1 MVAQRYVAHSAPFS
15 QSCYGLAAVLRAQG
29 KGEQARA
36 VVESALAYALEMNNT
51 RVLADAR
58 AFQAWLALQQGRPAE
73 AQRWAESVD
82 SRSRLLPFTTFFV
95 PTIVLVQILLD
106 QGTSASL
113 RRASELLE
121 RLHGAVASQHNRRF
135 AVEVLALQAWLDD
148 LQGDEPAALAALQQ
162 AVALAQPDGIVR
174 AFVDLGPKMASLL
187 TRLRQ
192 QRVAVDFIDRL
203 LRAFPAG
210 QAPTPDLP
218 RSTPGPARAAV
229 LIEPLT
235 YREQEI
241 LDLLA
246 LRLSAKEI
254 AQRLVISDRT
264 VKRHTANIY
273 QKLAVH
279 GRQEAVAEAKSL
291 GLLVSNRP

>member
-1 MVAQRYVAHSAPFS
+1 M
-15 QSCYGLAAVLRAQG
+15 
-29 KGEQARA
+29 
-36 VVESALAYALEMNNT
+36 
-51 RVLADAR
+51 
-58 AFQAWLALQQGRPAE
+58 
-73 AQRWAESVD
+73 
-82 SRSRLLPFTTFFV
+82 
-95 PTIVLVQILLD
+95 
-106 QGTSASL
+106 
-113 RRASELLE
+113 
-121 RLHGAVASQHNRRF
+121 
-135 AVEVLALQAWLDD
+135 
-148 LQGDEPAALAALQQ
+148 
-162 AVALAQPDGIVR
+162 
-174 AFVDLGPKMASLL
+174 
-187 TRLRQ
+187 
-192 QRVAVDFIDRL
+192 
-203 LRAFPAG
+203 
-210 QAPTPDLP
+210 P